1 MKQTNSNNGNRT
13 NICLHYLG
21 LKPAALWHNLVEA
34 QVSRLQHLASIA
46 SARIHLQRSRQSK
59 PAFSVSATLEVP
71 GPDFHAAASDYTL
84 RAAILKVVDNLQ
96 RQMKSRK
103 ARQLARRKNN
113 TRFSLLN
120 HSTFSTP

>member
-1 MKQTNSNNGNRT
+1 MKQTNSNNANRT

-21 LKPAALWHNLVEA
+21 LKPGALWHNLVEA
-34 QVSRLQHLASIA
+34 QVSKLQHLASIA
-46 SARIHLQRSRQSK
+46 SARILLHRSRQSK

-113 TRFSLLN
+113 ARFNLLN
-120 HSTFSTP
+120 RSTLSTP